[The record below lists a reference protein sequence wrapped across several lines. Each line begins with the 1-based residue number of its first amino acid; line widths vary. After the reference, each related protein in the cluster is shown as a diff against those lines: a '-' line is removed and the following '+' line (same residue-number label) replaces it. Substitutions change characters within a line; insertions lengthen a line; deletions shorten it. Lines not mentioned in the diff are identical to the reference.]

1 MHELVNSTI
10 KFRNAIIESLQAG
23 KLPETM
29 STFPRGCCGDSALL
43 LGTYLTDIGLGDFT
57 YVGGERGSEADGDW
71 ASHAWL
77 TQGEL
82 TIDITK
88 SQFSDCP
95 DDITVTESSE
105 WHDSF
110 EVSQT
115 FTANIKGK
123 CDQLEPCYEAIL
135 ETIKSI

>member
-1 MHELVNSTI
+1 MEELVHNTST
-10 KFRNAIIESLQAG
+10 FRDAIIKSLQAG
-23 KLPETM
+23 QLPETM

-57 YVGGERGSEADGDW
+57 YVCGERGSQADGDW

-82 TIDITK
+82 IIDITK
-88 SQFSDCP
+88 SQFPDCP
-95 DDITVTESSE
+95 DDITVTDRSE

-115 FTANIKGK
+115 FTANIKGTG
-123 CDQLEPCYEAIL
+123 DQLEPYYVAIL
-135 ETIKSI
+135 EAITTT